1 LIIQFS
7 RISLIILSKY
17 IRATLKEQMEQK
29 VQTDKNELEQRNRAT
44 EMIIEQDRQYLEQEK
59 QRQNERAK
67 LLSQVTAKNKEVRKE
82 KIFLNETNIIFLLF

>member
-1 LIIQFS
+1 
-7 RISLIILSKY
+7 
-17 IRATLKEQMEQK
+17 MEQK
-29 VQTDKNELEQRNRAT
+29 VLADKYELEMNNRAT

-82 KIFLNETNIIFLLF
+82 KNFKKIKLTSYFFSFS